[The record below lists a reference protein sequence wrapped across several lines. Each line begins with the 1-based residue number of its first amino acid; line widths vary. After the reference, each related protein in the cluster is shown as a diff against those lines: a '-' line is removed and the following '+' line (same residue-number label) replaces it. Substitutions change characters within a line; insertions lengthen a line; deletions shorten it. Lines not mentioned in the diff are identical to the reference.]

1 MAVAL
6 SSEASRILDDIYS
19 DHHGWLYHWLCKKLS
34 CPEQAA
40 DMMQDTF
47 CRLFSF
53 AGLSQVQEP
62 RALLVTTAS
71 RLMIDVSRRRKIEQ
85 KYLETYA
92 YYHGELMSAPSAE
105 ELVIL
110 SDTLLAIAR
119 ILDGLA
125 DKPRRAFLMNR
136 LDGMKHA
143 DIAESMGV
151 SKSSVKQYIATAM
164 LHCYQVAASAEIGQL

>member
-1 MAVAL
+1 MSFVMSAE
-6 SSEASRILDDIYS
+6 SSQILEEMYS
-19 DHHGWLYHWLCKKLS
+19 DHHGWLFHWLRGKLN

-53 AGLSQVQEP
+53 AGLNQVQEP

-71 RLMIDVSRRRKIEQ
+71 RLIIDAARRRKIEQ
-85 KYLETYA
+85 KYLETWT
-92 YYHGELMSAPSAE
+92 YYHGELMEAPSAE

-110 SDTLLAIAR
+110 SDTLVAIAR

-125 DKPRRAFLMNR
+125 DKPREAFLLNR
-136 LDGMKHA
+136 LEGLKHA
-143 DIAESMGV
+143 DIAERMGV
-151 SKSSVKQYIATAM
+151 SKSSVKQYIAAAM
-164 LHCYQVAASAEIGQL
+164 MHCYRVMAGAGMTQS